1 MFRLNPARFSG
12 SKQADSQ
19 FQNRKRDGAVSSEDD
34 SPQPDVLSKLCK
46 MCMRV
51 LCLSRGVLSCEVVW
65 CLCAFYLGIAC
76 TRVFL

>member
-19 FQNRKRDGAVSSEDD
+19 LQNRKRDGAVSSEDD

-51 LCLSRGVLSCEVVW
+51 MCLSRGVLSCEVV
-65 CLCAFYLGIAC
+65 CGVCVPFISE
-76 TRVFL
+76 